1 MATAVSIA
9 IRRDAAQTR
18 IQAAAIDLAAQ
29 HEVGQIDLAPR
40 HKQAPI
46 QEVLTL
52 EAVADF
58 LELLAA
64 KPVVTVISEPEP
76 SKPRPPKPAPRK
88 L

>member
-9 IRRDAAQTR
+9 IRRDAAQVR
-18 IQAAAIDLAAQ
+18 IQTAAIELAKRY
-29 HEVGQIDLAPR
+29 EVDQVDLAPH

-58 LELLAA
+58 LEVLASQPTMPATVAEPA
-64 KPVVTVISEPEP
+64 KE
-76 SKPRPPKPAPRK
+76 RPPKPAPRK